1 MRPTICP
8 AMKTARMAPITSMPY
23 MPAPMP
29 PGVISP
35 SSMLNSGTRPA
46 IGWALSC
53 QELMAP
59 VLVPVV
65 TAMNNPPAAAPKR
78 VSLPSM
84 FPKPLCATPSG
95 NSGLPTYSWF
105 IATTAPRARI
115 SAIAAAMVQ
124 PWRWFPA

>member
-1 MRPTICP
+1 M
-8 AMKTARMAPITSMPY
+8 TSIPY

-35 SSMLNSGTRPA
+35 SSMLKSGTSPA

-53 QELMAP
+53 QELIAP

-65 TAMNNPPAAAPKR
+65 AAMNKPPTDAPKR

-84 FPKPLCATPSG
+84 LPRVAWSTLAG
-95 NSGLPTYSWF
+95 NSALPANSLC
-105 IATTAPRARI
+105 IANRAPASRI
-115 SAIAAAMVQ
+115 TAIAPKIVQ
-124 PWRWFPA
+124 PWRCFPA